1 MFALLG
7 ISMTI
12 AIQIPRNVDDA
23 YHHAQNVKA
32 LQTNAWSVM
41 EVPTDGISRREN
53 ATKLVPK
60 RLLLI

>member
-12 AIQIPRNVDDA
+12 AIQIPRNADDVN
-23 YHHAQNVKA
+23 HHAQNVKA
-32 LQTNAWSVM
+32 LQANAWSVM

-53 ATKLVPK
+53 ATKSVLK